1 MKKAGGIRSPQKAIG
16 LDIRCSSI
24 STRAKVYH
32 PRFVFAADFVR
43 VDLRWQ
49 RPSALIFVSH
59 GEV

>member
-43 VDLRWQ
+43 VELFVGKGH
-49 RPSALIFVSH
+49 RP
-59 GEV
+59 